1 MTSLPPPEMPK
12 YSNTSIN
19 NLAPKRDSKAVGALV
34 CGIVGLLVFGIVLG
48 GVAIGLGVQSRK
60 NIRSSQGLLTG
71 EGFAKAAVILGILDV
86 ATFFLLLISR

>member
-1 MTSLPPPEMPK
+1 MPK
-12 YSNTSIN
+12 YINTSIN
-19 NLAPKRDSKAVGALV
+19 NLAPKRDGKAIGALV
-34 CGIVGLLVFGIVLG
+34 CGIFGLLVAGIILG

-60 NIRSSQGLLTG
+60 RIRSSEGSLTG

>member
-1 MTSLPPPEMPK
+1 MPK
-12 YSNTSIN
+12 YSNTSN
-19 NLAPKRDSKAVGALV
+19 NNSAPKRDSKAVGALV

>member
-1 MTSLPPPEMPK
+1 MPK

-19 NLAPKRDSKAVGALV
+19 NFAPKRDGKAVGAMV

-60 NIRSSQGLLTG
+60 NIRSSQGSLTG